1 MLLFHLSK
9 ARRARRIV
17 HWDDNHSRPRIAFAR
32 GSSLYGKVGGFEQPT
47 LRSIPQILSLEEFF
61 WMFVSDKPITDLI
74 ICCDRSIPLQRHRT
88 PLELTEVSGYVSGI
102 KFFGEPILPPRVV
115 TPLPDIPL
123 FSYAAQHSHTPSFP
137 SLLSPLTLDR
147 RAPLTSP
154 PRQLSTEDREE
165 MAQFR
170 TAAVQRER
178 QHQSRPPRLSTSEIP
193 RPRAVV
199 LSLITLFSAGAGAQ
213 LMSLTAGA
221 AAHATPLSGTIHP
234 ASG

>member
-1 MLLFHLSK
+1 
-9 ARRARRIV
+9 
-17 HWDDNHSRPRIAFAR
+17 
-32 GSSLYGKVGGFEQPT
+32 
-47 LRSIPQILSLEEFF
+47 
-61 WMFVSDKPITDLI
+61 
-74 ICCDRSIPLQRHRT
+74 
-88 PLELTEVSGYVSGI
+88 
-102 KFFGEPILPPRVV
+102 
-115 TPLPDIPL
+115 
-123 FSYAAQHSHTPSFP
+123 
-137 SLLSPLTLDR
+137 
-147 RAPLTSP
+147 
-154 PRQLSTEDREE
+154 
-165 MAQFR
+165 MAQYR